1 MAETKYVGMMFSP
14 ESIQQIVAG
23 NKTQTRRPVKQS
35 VIDRCCYVHEKGNSQ
50 GSYRDSYGALV
61 VAMGSFTYDIPAP
74 VAKGDIIYV
83 KEAWMNNPNYLFQRS
98 QGLNHPEHYVKSCV
112 SAQFLEEW
120 PRSWKSPM
128 YMPKVAARHF
138 LEVLDVRVERL
149 QDISPADAIAE
160 GVESVGCTS
169 NGRLWRHYGKPSLG
183 LYNPVESYATMYD
196 YVNRGKNRPKWA
208 DNPLVFAIKFRY
220 LEGCQN
226 PFQ

>member
-1 MAETKYVGMMFSP
+1 MADTKYVGMMFSP

-35 VIDRCCYVHEKGNSQ
+35 LVEKAAYFYVEEETQYSSRDKKGSAWLYFD
-50 GSYRDSYGALV
+50 GTFHDHR
-61 VAMGSFTYDIPAP
+61 IPAP

-98 QGLNHPEHYVKSCV
+98 QGLNHPEHYVKSSV

-120 PRSWKSPM
+120 PRSWKSRM
-128 YMPKVAARHF
+128 YMPKAAARHF

-149 QDISPADAIAE
+149 RDISREDAIAE
-160 GVESVGCTS
+160 GIQAMPDGMFKDYSGMAKHGFTWEKKSF
-169 NGRLWRHYGKPSLG
+169 K
-183 LYNPVESYATMYD
+183 TMWD
-196 YVNRGKNRPKWA
+196 SVNRGKNRPKWA
-208 DNPLVFAIKFRY
+208 DNPLVFAITFRY
-220 LEGCQN
+220 LDNHKN